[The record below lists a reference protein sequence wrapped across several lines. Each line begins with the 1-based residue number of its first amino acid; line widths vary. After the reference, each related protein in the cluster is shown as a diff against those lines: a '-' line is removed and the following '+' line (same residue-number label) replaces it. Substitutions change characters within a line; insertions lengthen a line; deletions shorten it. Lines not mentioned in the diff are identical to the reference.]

1 MMGRMSNPPRT
12 IGGRYVLRRQIG
24 QGGMGAVWLADD
36 QVLGREVAVKRIG
49 QFHDGTSP
57 DLMRAQ
63 REATLAAKLNHPHV
77 VAVFD
82 FVSERDEQ
90 WLVMEHV
97 DGADLAVLAEQSEG
111 LESDEA
117 AALLAQVAEALA
129 AAHGAGIVH
138 RDVKP
143 SNVLVTHEGTAKLA
157 DFGIARAQDS
167 TRTVSGRVSGSPAY
181 LAPEVASGRSA
192 TEASDVWSLGATL
205 YQALTGRPPYD
216 TSDSVLSAMYR
227 IVHEAP
233 PRLRGHEWPAGLLET
248 TMATDPA
255 DRWPMSR
262 VRDYLLA
269 GPPDVEEQA
278 APTTVFT
285 TTPAD
290 VVETAVQP
298 EVPAERRSWLLPA
311 LLALAVLAV
320 GAGLG
325 WLVLRPDSTPTAEKP
340 SGADSSKPAKPTKS
354 PSRTPSP
361 TESASEP
368 ASTPSTASQSA
379 PSSAS
384 AEPPTGGGS
393 AAAMSAFVQQ
403 YVDTALA
410 DPAAAWDLLTPRF
423 QQDCC
428 TSEASYA
435 GYWNTIETASLRDVK
450 ANPGQMTVAYTI
462 TWDPVDRGPEDEDVT
477 LGLVEN
483 GDGYLI
489 DYEL

>member
-1 MMGRMSNPPRT
+1 
-12 IGGRYVLRRQIG
+12 
-24 QGGMGAVWLADD
+24 
-36 QVLGREVAVKRIG
+36 
-49 QFHDGTSP
+49 
-57 DLMRAQ
+57 MRAQ
-63 REATLAAKLNHPHV
+63 REAKLAAKLNHPHV

-97 DGADLAVLAEQSEG
+97 DGADLAVLAEHVRR
-111 LESDEA
+111 A
-117 AALLAQVAEALA
+117 AAGRGGGAAGPGRRGPGRRARGGHRAPGRQAVQRAGDARGHREAGGLRHRPGARLDDDGVRSGVGLTGVPRARGGLRSSGHRGQRRLVARRDAVPGPHRPA
-129 AAHGAGIVH
+129 AVRHLRQRPVGHVPH
-138 RDVKP
+138 RAR
-143 SNVLVTHEGTAKLA
+143 GTAPPARPRVARRPARDHDGHRPRGPLA
-157 DFGIARAQDS
+157 DEPRPRLPRWPGR
-167 TRTVSGRVSGSPAY
+167 RTS
-181 LAPEVASGRSA
+181 RSA
-192 TEASDVWSLGATL
+192 ADVPRRRRRRSS
-205 YQALTGRPPYD
+205 PPP
-216 TSDSVLSAMYR
+216 L
-227 IVHEAP
+227 
-233 PRLRGHEWPAGLLET
+233 
-248 TMATDPA
+248 
-255 DRWPMSR
+255 PMS
-262 VRDYLLA
+262 
-269 GPPDVEEQA
+269 
-278 APTTVFT
+278 
-285 TTPAD
+285 
-290 VVETAVQP
+290 VETAVQP

-393 AAAMSAFVQQ
+393 AAAMSTFVQQ

-428 TSEASYA
+428 TSEGSYA
-435 GYWNTIETASLRDVK
+435 GYWNTIETATLRDVK
-450 ANPGQMTVAYTI
+450 AEPGADDGQPTRS
-462 TWDPVDRGPEDEDVT
+462 RGTRRASAVPRTRTSPWVWSRT
-477 LGLVEN
+477 ATAT
-483 GDGYLI
+483 
-489 DYEL
+489 

>member
-1 MMGRMSNPPRT
+1 MSNPPRT

-111 LESDEA
+111 LEPDEA

-216 TSDSVLSAMYR
+216 TSDTLLSAMSR

-269 GPPDVEEQA
+269 GPPDIEEQA

-361 TESASEP
+361 SESASEP

-428 TSEASYA
+428 TSEGSYA

>member
-1 MMGRMSNPPRT
+1 MNVRMMGRMSNPPRT
-12 IGGRYVLRRQIG
+12 IGGRYALRRQIG

-36 QVLGREVAVKRIG
+36 QVLGREVAVKRVG
-49 QFHDGTSP
+49 QFHDGSSP

-63 REATLAAKLNHPHV
+63 REAKLAAKLNHPHV

-82 FVSERDEQ
+82 FVSEQDEQ

-97 DGADLAVLAEQSEG
+97 DGADLAVLAEHADG
-111 LESDEA
+111 LLPDEA

-129 AAHGAGIVH
+129 AAHAAGIVH

-143 SNVLVTHEGTAKLA
+143 SNVLVTHDGTAKLA
-157 DFGIARAQDS
+157 DFGIARARDS
-167 TRTVSGRVSGSPAY
+167 TMTASGRVSGSPAY
-181 LAPEVASGRSA
+181 LAPEVASGHPA

-233 PRLRGHEWPAGLLET
+233 PRLPGADWPADLLAN

-255 DRWPMSR
+255 ERWPMGR

-269 GPPDVEEQA
+269 GPPAADEQA
-278 APTTVFT
+278 SPTL
-285 TTPAD
+285 AL
-290 VVETAVQP
+290 AS
-298 EVPAERRSWLLPA
+298 VPAERRSWLLPV
-311 LLALAVLAV
+311 LLSVAVLVAGV
-320 GAGLG
+320 GLG
-325 WLVLRPDSTPTAEKP
+325 WLMLRPDSTPEAQKP
-340 SGADSSKPAKPTKS
+340 TGASSSKPTKS
-354 PSRTPSP
+354 PTRTPSP
-361 TESASEP
+361 TASASEP
-368 ASTPSTASQSA
+368 PPTSTPPTESPTS
-379 PSSAS
+379 PTSSVTE
-384 AEPPTGGGS
+384 EPPTGGGG
-393 AAAMSAFVQQ
+393 AAAMRTFVQQ

-410 DPAAAWDLLTPRF
+410 DPGAAWDQLSPRF

-428 TSEASYA
+428 AGDEGSYT
-435 GYWNTIETASLRDVK
+435 GYWNTIESATLRDVK
-450 ANPGQMTVAYTI
+450 ANPRSMEVSYTI
-462 TWDPVDRGPEDEDVT
+462 TWDPEGERGPEDEDVT

-489 DYEL
+489 EYEL

>member
-1 MMGRMSNPPRT
+1 
-12 IGGRYVLRRQIG
+12 
-24 QGGMGAVWLADD
+24 MGAVWLADD
-36 QVLGREVAVKRIG
+36 QVLGREVAVKRVG

-63 REATLAAKLNHPHV
+63 REAKLAAKLNHPHV

-97 DGADLAVLAEQSEG
+97 DGADLAVLAEHADG
-111 LESDEA
+111 LLPDEA

-129 AAHGAGIVH
+129 AAHAAGIVH

-143 SNVLVTHEGTAKLA
+143 SNVLVTHDGTAKLA
-157 DFGIARAQDS
+157 DFGIARAHDS
-167 TRTVSGRVSGSPAY
+167 TMTASGRVSGSPAY
-181 LAPEVASGRSA
+181 LAPEVASGHPA

-233 PRLRGHEWPAGLLET
+233 PRLPRRRAGPPDLLET

-269 GPPDVEEQA
+269 GPPAAEEQSS
-278 APTTVFT
+278 PTV
-285 TTPAD
+285 A
-290 VVETAVQP
+290 
-298 EVPAERRSWLLPA
+298 LPA
-311 LLALAVLAV
+311 TGPRCRRDSGPDPRSRPSGVRGCCRPCWPLAVLLV
-320 GAGLG
+320 GVGRSG
-325 WLVLRPDSTPTAEKP
+325 GCCCGPTPRPRRTSRSAARSSVE
-340 SGADSSKPAKPTKS
+340 ADEV

-361 TESASEP
+361 TPSAVRDDRVIDPVDRILVRPHQRPRPRSRRREEAARRPCAPSCSSTSTRPWPTRRGVGPAEP
-368 ASTPSTASQSA
+368 AVPAGLLRRERGQLRGLLEHHRSA
-379 PSSAS
+379 
-384 AEPPTGGGS
+384 T
-393 AAAMSAFVQQ
+393 
-403 YVDTALA
+403 
-410 DPAAAWDLLTPRF
+410 
-423 QQDCC
+423 
-428 TSEASYA
+428 
-435 GYWNTIETASLRDVK
+435 LRDVK
-450 ANPGQMTVAYTI
+450 ANPGSMEVSYTI
-462 TWDPVDRGPEDEDVT
+462 TWDPEGERGPEDEDVT